1 MSISITYSAANYAI
15 EHGIG
20 CTVFTVSKVQPRYPS
35 IGKALLRRERP
46 DRLFDDVEDYVVSLR
61 YSTSAKSRLNVGDI
75 VVTNVDV
82 EIVVVVNG
90 YPHGYCRSTSTY
102 DDVRRVGQLL

>member
-1 MSISITYSAANYAI
+1 M
-15 EHGIG
+15 
-20 CTVFTVSKVQPRYPS
+20 
-35 IGKALLRRERP
+35 LRRERP
-46 DRLFDDVEDYVVSLR
+46 RGLFDDVEDNVFSLT
-61 YSTSAKSRLNVGDI
+61 YPTSAESRLNVGDI
-75 VVTNVDV
+75 VVANVDV